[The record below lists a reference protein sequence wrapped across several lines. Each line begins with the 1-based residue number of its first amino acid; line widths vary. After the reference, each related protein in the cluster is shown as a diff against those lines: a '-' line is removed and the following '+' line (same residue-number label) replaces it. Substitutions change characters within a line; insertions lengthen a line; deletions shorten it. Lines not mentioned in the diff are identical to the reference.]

1 MQIVTFRIA
10 FKVYNDTNN
19 AAFKWVLNS
28 LSLIQRLLTYI

>member
-19 AAFKWVLNS
+19 ATFKWVFNS
-28 LSLIQRLLTYI
+28 LSLILIFLTYI